1 MKTYSCIIIDDE
13 PGAHRILDNY
23 ISRVPELI
31 CTGRFFNA
39 LEAYRF
45 LEINTVDF
53 IFLDINM
60 PELDGLTFI
69 KLFSTPPKIIITSAY
84 SEYAVNGFDLDVC
97 DYLLKPIRFERFLKA
112 VTKVKQISA
121 VSSLPEKRIV
131 MDSIAVRANG
141 QYHTVKIEDIYYI
154 QSIGNYVKLCLKGKN
169 LLVHSTTGEMEAK
182 LKGSSL
188 IRVHKSYIVNVTHV
202 SGFSDMLL
210 SVKESTIPVG
220 KTFKRYITNAL
231 SYREESNTH
240 QA

>member
-1 MKTYSCIIIDDE
+1 MKIYSCIIIDDE
-13 PGAHRILDNY
+13 PGAHRVLENY
-23 ISRVPELI
+23 ISRVPGLF
-31 CTGRFFNA
+31 CTDRFFNA
-39 LEAYRF
+39 LDAYRF
-45 LEINTVDF
+45 LEMNTVDF

-84 SEYAVNGFDLDVC
+84 SDYAVNGFDLDVC

-112 VTKVKQISA
+112 IAKVKQSLS
-121 VSSLPEKRIV
+121 VSSHSDKRTGNDVIE
-131 MDSIAVRANG
+131 VRANG
-141 QYHTVKIEDIYYI
+141 QSHTVRIDDIYYI

-188 IRVHKSYIVNVTHV
+188 IRVHKSYIVNVMYVTA
-202 SGFSDMLL
+202 FSDMLL
-210 SVKESTIPVG
+210 SVKDSTIPVG
-220 KTFKRYITNAL
+220 KTFKRYIIDAL
-231 SYREESNTH
+231 SCQENTDRH

>member
-13 PGAHRILDNY
+13 PGAHRVLENY
-23 ISRVPELI
+23 ISRVPELT
-31 CTGRFFNA
+31 CTDRFFNA
-39 LEAYRF
+39 LDAYRF
-45 LEINTVDF
+45 LEMNTVDF

-60 PELDGLTFI
+60 PELDGLAFI

-84 SEYAVNGFDLDVC
+84 SDYAVNGFDLDVC

-112 VTKVKQISA
+112 IAKVKQSLS
-121 VSSLPEKRIV
+121 VSSHSDKRTGNDI
-131 MDSIAVRANG
+131 IEVRANG
-141 QYHTVKIEDIYYI
+141 QSHTVRIDDIYYI

-188 IRVHKSYIVNVTHV
+188 IRVHKSYIVNVMYV
-202 SGFSDMLL
+202 SAFNDMLL
-210 SVKESTIPVG
+210 SVKDSTIPVG
-220 KTFKRYITNAL
+220 KTFKRYIIDAL
-231 SYREESNTH
+231 SCQENTDRH

>member
-13 PGAHRILDNY
+13 PGAHRVLENY
-23 ISRVPELI
+23 ISKVPELI
-31 CTGRFFNA
+31 CADRFFNA
-39 LEAYRF
+39 LDAYRF
-45 LEINTVDF
+45 LEVNTVDF

-112 VTKVKQISA
+112 ITKVKQVVSVNSSPDKRSGNA
-121 VSSLPEKRIV
+121 VIE
-131 MDSIAVRANG
+131 VRANG
-141 QYHTVKIEDIYYI
+141 QSHIVRIDDIYYI
-154 QSIGNYVKLCLKGKN
+154 QSIGNYVKLCLKDKN
-169 LLVHSTTGEMEAK
+169 LLVHSTTGEMETK

-188 IRVHKSYIVNVTHV
+188 IRVHKSYIVNVTYV
-202 SGFSDMLL
+202 SAFSDMLL
-210 SVKESTIPVG
+210 SVKDSTIPVG
-220 KTFKRYITNAL
+220 KTFKRYIIDAL
-231 SYREESNTH
+231 SDLEETGAN